1 MKPIHRICKTLTVLG
16 VALSVAAGSTAAL
29 ANSPEKRSVSIAVGG
44 KSSFYYLPLTIAERL
59 GYFKDE
65 GLEVEVADFAGG
77 SKALQAVVG
86 GSADVVSGAFEHII
100 NMQAKGQPFK
110 TFVLQGRSPDV
121 AIGIAK
127 AKFDSYKSPADLKGM
142 TVGVT
147 APGSSTN
154 MILNHFLAMNG
165 LKPTDVAI
173 VGVGASAGA
182 VAALRAGKIDAIS
195 NIDPAITMLEAS
207 GDLKVIADARTAAGS
222 QALFG
227 GTMPAGCLYAPTA
240 FVTDNPQT
248 VQAMTNAIVRAL
260 KWLQTATPEQVA
272 DTVPSDYLV
281 GDKALYMS
289 AFEKVRESYS
299 LDGMVPEEGAANALK
314 MVTSFNPA
322 VSNESIKLA
331 DTYDNHFAQAAQN
344 AAK

>member
-1 MKPIHRICKTLTVLG
+1 MKPIHRILKTVSAIGATL
-16 VALSVAAGSTAAL
+16 ALSVAAPSASAL
-29 ANSPEKRSVSIAVGG
+29 EKQDVSIAVGG

-65 GLEVEVADFAGG
+65 GLNVEIADFAGG

-127 AKFDSYKSPADLKGM
+127 GRFDSYRSPADLKGL

-154 MILNHFLAMNG
+154 MILNHFLVLNG
-165 LKPTDVAI
+165 LKPTDVSI

-207 GDLKVIADARTAAGS
+207 GDLKVIADARTTAGS

-240 FVTDNPQT
+240 FINDNPQT

-260 KWLQTATPEQVA
+260 TWLKTATPEQVA

-289 AFEKVRESYS
+289 TFEKVRESYS
-299 LDGMVPEEGAANALK
+299 LDGQVPEEGAANALK
-314 MVTSFNPA
+314 MVTSFNA
-322 VSNESIKLA
+322 GVSGESIQLGE
-331 DTYDNHFAQAAQN
+331 TYDNRFAQAALK
-344 AAK
+344 AAR